1 MGMEAAP
8 LGAPE
13 NKLTAIVTLAAAV
26 DGVDI
31 VVGAHEGLVY
41 SVEAPNP
48 DMQPYA
54 EELASL
60 SAGYAETITSSRA
73 LAGKASV
80 IVASHRDKSLLVAD
94 IGEGYTVAILGEP
107 SAISAL
113 LAPVRRIVEG
123 KPLQCPKCG
132 ALLEVFTQTCP
143 RCGRR
148 VPFGVASCPFCGADL
163 SIRTCPNCGTRLRLV
178 EERLELVE
186 AEALRE
192 AAATPRPE
200 QEKAVTAEAPR
211 LPLSVGLGAATLGA
225 VVYFLAAAIFKFP
238 LGEAAVAGALPIA
251 ISYALAV
258 AKSK

>member
-1 MGMEAAP
+1 MGMEAVP
-8 LGAPE
+8 LSTPE
-13 NKLTAIVTLAAAV
+13 NRLTAIVTLAAAV

-54 EELASL
+54 EELASI
-60 SAGYAETITSSRA
+60 SAGYVETVTTRA

-94 IGEGYTVAILGEP
+94 IGEGYTVAVLGEP

-148 VPFGVASCPFCGADL
+148 VPFGAPSCPFCGADL
-163 SIRTCPNCGTRLRLV
+163 SIKACPNCGASLRLV
-178 EERLELVE
+178 EERLEPVE
-186 AEALRE
+186 EAKAARE
-192 AAATPRPE
+192 AAMKPE
-200 QEKAVTAEAPR
+200 RREAVSIAAPR
-211 LPLSVGLGAATLGA
+211 LPLGIGLGAATLGA
-225 VVYFLAAAIFKFP
+225 AVYFLLAAAFGFP
-238 LGEAAVAGALPIA
+238 MGEAAIAGALPIA
-251 ISYALAV
+251 VSYAVAI

>member
-1 MGMEAAP
+1 MGMETAP
-8 LGAPE
+8 LGTPE
-13 NKLTAIVTLAAAV
+13 NRLTAIVTLAAAV

-60 SAGYAETITSSRA
+60 SAGYVETVTSRA

-163 SIRTCPNCGTRLRLV
+163 SAKTCPNCGTRLRLV
-178 EERLELVE
+178 EERLEPIE
-186 AEALRE
+186 AEAAKE

-200 QEKAVTAEAPR
+200 QEKAVAAEAPR
-211 LPLSVGLGAATLGA
+211 LPLGIGLGAATLGA
-225 VVYFLAAAIFKFP
+225 VVYFLAAALFKFP
-238 LGEAAVAGALPIA
+238 MGEAAVAGALPIA
-251 ISYALAV
+251 VSYALAI

>member
-8 LGAPE
+8 LGTPE
-13 NKLTAIVTLAAAV
+13 NKLTAIITLAAAV

-54 EELASL
+54 EELASI
-60 SAGYAETITSSRA
+60 SAGYVETVTARA

-94 IGEGYTVAILGEP
+94 IGEGYTVAVLGEP

-148 VPFGVASCPFCGADL
+148 VPFGVTSCPFCGADL
-163 SIRTCPNCGTRLRLV
+163 SVKTCPNCGTSLRLV
-178 EERLELVE
+178 EERLEPAEEVPAARE
-186 AEALRE
+186 EAPVKSEKAEAV
-192 AAATPRPE
+192 ATPP
-200 QEKAVTAEAPR
+200 PR
-211 LPLSVGLGAATLGA
+211 IPLGIGLGAATLGA
-225 VVYFLAAAIFKFP
+225 IIYFLLAAAFKFP
-238 LGEAAVAGALPIA
+238 IGEAAIAGALPIA
-251 ISYALAV
+251 ISYALAI